1 MNKSFFNKLSVKEQA
16 VFARRLSFLIRA
28 HIPILEALMMI
39 RRQARTKARQKML
52 DQIITDVSNG
62 QFLSKSMDKFRSL
75 FGNFTVDIIRIGEES
90 GMLDENLNYL
100 ADELQKR
107 QALQRKVIGSLVYPF
122 FITLATIAITA
133 LIVVYI
139 FPKILPIFK
148 TMHVALP
155 LTTRVLMAVSSV
167 LIQHGLVLVLLLLA
181 LIIGFIVLLQY
192 MPRFRRI
199 VHHGVLRLPLFGR
212 LLKSYYVTTFCRTFG
227 LLLRSHFSIIKAAQ
241 VTAET
246 SANMAYQEELA
257 HLADEITHGRK
268 ISDHLARHTDL
279 FPDMVS
285 EMIAI
290 GEKTGNLSD
299 TLLYLAGYYENEV
312 EEITKNLS
320 SSLEPILMVA
330 MGAVVGFVAISV
342 ITPIYAITQNL
353 HH

>member
-1 MNKSFFNKLSVKEQA
+1 MNNSFFNKLSVKEQA

-28 HIPILEALMMI
+28 HIPILEALTMI
-39 RRQARTKARQKML
+39 RRQARTRARQKMF

-62 QFLSKSMDKFRSL
+62 QFLSKSMDKFRNL
-75 FGNFTVDIIRIGEES
+75 FGNFTVDIIRVGEES

-122 FITLATIAITA
+122 FITLATIAITI

-139 FPKILPIFK
+139 FPKILPIFR

-155 LTTRVLMAVSSV
+155 LTTRALMAVSGL
-167 LIQHGLVLVLLLLA
+167 LIQHGLLFVVLAVGLM
-181 LIIGFIVLLQY
+181 IGCILLLQY
-192 MPRFRRI
+192 VPRFRRA
-199 VHHGVLRLPLFGR
+199 VHYGILHVPLFGR

-246 SANMAYQEELA
+246 SANIAYQEELG
-257 HLADEITHGRK
+257 HLANEIAHGRK
-268 ISDHLARHTDL
+268 ISDYLARRTDL

-330 MGAVVGFVAISV
+330 MGAVIGFVAISV